1 MHWEPGRECPS
12 QLGAIRESFLEEAA
26 CVLKLVD
33 EESLSHRHGGRG
45 HGSRRNSM
53 GKDRRWGSYMF

>member
-26 CVLKLVD
+26 CVLKLED
-33 EESLSHRHGGRG
+33 EESLSHRHEGRG
-45 HGSRRNSM
+45 HGSRRKQHGQGQKV
-53 GKDRRWGSYMF
+53 GK